1 MRSPVLSQTTA
12 RRKSTSSYPKWSA
25 RAERAKTG
33 TNQEYLIETQMTTFP
48 LHTHTHTHTHTFS
61 STSTQK
67 QKIID
72 FVRVMF

>member
-48 LHTHTHTHTHTFS
+48 LHTHTHTFS